1 MPGNSGRIGTYKIEV
16 ESPIGHGNFET
27 TGVGSDRETRE
38 SLSTSFN
45 YFKANK
51 KSISSNI
58 NTETIDYL
66 LHIQDLQGTGPSKY
80 ISKDNDDL
88 DDFILF
94 NMFFNNKK

>member
-38 SLSTSFN
+38 ALSTSFN

-51 KSISSNI
+51 KRSFISRRS
-58 NTETIDYL
+58 TW
-66 LHIQDLQGTGPSKY
+66 
-80 ISKDNDDL
+80 
-88 DDFILF
+88 
-94 NMFFNNKK
+94 KKIA

>member
-38 SLSTSFN
+38 ALSTSFN

-51 KSISSNI
+51 KKHKFKYKYRN
-58 NTETIDYL
+58 NRLLVTYTRLTMYRTIKIY
-66 LHIQDLQGTGPSKY
+66 
-80 ISKDNDDL
+80 
-88 DDFILF
+88 F
-94 NMFFNNKK
+94 